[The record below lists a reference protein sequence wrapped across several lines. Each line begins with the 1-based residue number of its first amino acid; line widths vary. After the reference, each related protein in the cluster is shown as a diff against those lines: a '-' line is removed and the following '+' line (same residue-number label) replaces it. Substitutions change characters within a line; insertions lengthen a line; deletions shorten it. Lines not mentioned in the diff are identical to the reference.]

1 MCEFTG
7 PRDESKATSVKP
19 AAQKTWDPK
28 ELAELHRLCR
38 DGRLYDIE
46 RWIQARRPLQA
57 ISGGATGQRRVASA
71 FEIAL
76 EVANQALVVLLLCNG
91 YDPNLG
97 STALST
103 LLFAPGDGICSTCCW
118 DFCGG
123 PGEPLSPKAVQ

>member
-57 ISGGATGQRRVASA
+57 ISGGTAEQHRVASA
-71 FEIAL
+71 LEISSKEATSL
-76 EVANQALVVLLLCNG
+76 
-91 YDPNLG
+91 
-97 STALST
+97 
-103 LLFAPGDGICSTCCW
+103 
-118 DFCGG
+118 
-123 PGEPLSPKAVQ
+123 